1 MPDWA
6 EPVVRYILE
15 VGLPAT
21 LRVSAIAV
29 VGATVIGIVLGTR
42 PHDRSPPSRDP
53 DPGLRRGLPRSA
65 DPRDGLHGLLRP
77 PSINP
82 ELEFG
87 PLTATAIALILWGS
101 AQVAE
106 ATRGAVQSIPREQH
120 EAAAALGFGW
130 VGRHRSVILPQ
141 ALRRL
146 LPPLVSLLVN
156 IIQNS
161 TLAAVIGGIELL
173 QAGKAQTERLT
184 FYPPAGIGEIHAFEI
199 FAFVALLFFLIS
211 FPLTRLAA
219 YLEKAPRLRATTVGG
234 LRGQRESASCCSTTR
249 SEAAAP
255 LDASSWCVGRRMPG
269 RHAHEVARRPLRRC
283 TSAGRPTRH
292 EVPAGGSTH
301 ALTVRTA
308 GLCPHP
314 SGGGLRRR
322 VQPGDGDA
330 HRVGRSALRD
340 VRAAARERDRHGR
353 IVRDARPSHRQ
364 RRAPGLRAHGKHGS
378 VWSHPV
384 RERLSLQRGLTHGDT
399 SRGWMMTDR
408 LPVCG
413 AAQTHALGW
422 ARLGT

>member
-21 LRVSAIAV
+21 LRVSAISV
-29 VGATVIGIVLGTR
+29 VGATVVGIVLGTLLTLDAALAR
-42 PHDRSPPSRDP
+42 ILTR
-53 DPGLRRGLPRSA
+53 GYVEVFRGLPILVTVFMVYF
-65 DPRDGLHGLLRP
+65 GLP
-77 PSINP
+77 TINP

-219 YLEKAPRLRATTVGG
+219 YLEKRLV
-234 LRGQRESASCCSTTR
+234 
-249 SEAAAP
+249 
-255 LDASSWCVGRRMPG
+255 
-269 RHAHEVARRPLRRC
+269 
-283 TSAGRPTRH
+283 
-292 EVPAGGSTH
+292 
-301 ALTVRTA
+301 
-308 GLCPHP
+308 
-314 SGGGLRRR
+314 
-322 VQPGDGDA
+322 
-330 HRVGRSALRD
+330 
-340 VRAAARERDRHGR
+340 
-353 IVRDARPSHRQ
+353 
-364 RRAPGLRAHGKHGS
+364 
-378 VWSHPV
+378 
-384 RERLSLQRGLTHGDT
+384 
-399 SRGWMMTDR
+399 
-408 LPVCG
+408 
-413 AAQTHALGW
+413 
-422 ARLGT
+422 